1 MEDLDAEERE
11 AERLLASAKLFQRK
25 TAADETF
32 KWIASHKGVLGT
44 LIISSMGFPI
54 RSTMDSPTTMKF
66 AVFLGPLVA
75 KAKQALHMIHASGDF
90 TFRKVLNTTVIG
102 SKIFIVVC
110 VITSG
115 MFLRHSV

>member
-75 KAKQALHMIHASGDF
+75 KAKQALHMIHASQEL
-90 TFRKVLNTTVIG
+90 TLLRAR
-102 SKIFIVVC
+102 
-110 VITSG
+110 TSG
-115 MFLRHSV
+115 REVIIVPKDDFAIIILQKASNK